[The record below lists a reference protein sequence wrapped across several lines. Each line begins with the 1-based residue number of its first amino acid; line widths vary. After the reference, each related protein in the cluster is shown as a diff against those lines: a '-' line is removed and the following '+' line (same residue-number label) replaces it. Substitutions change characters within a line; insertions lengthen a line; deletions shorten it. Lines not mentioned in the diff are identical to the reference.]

1 MTVAE
6 IDDVL
11 RQALSRIA
19 TDADTTGV
27 ADAIRA
33 RVAAGDTGTPAS
45 SSGFRVGF
53 RSWLTFVGLLL
64 IVAILGFGLGISGVF
79 GHPLIAG
86 STAASTHAVA
96 GGAPTVGATAT
107 PTPTVTST
115 AAAPVAPADPP
126 AKPKPAPPKAKDTTP
141 PALTVGNP
149 SADTIWG
156 IGSSCTPTSTTI
168 ATTASDAGGV
178 ASTSAVSSFGGTVIV
193 PSGPPTA
200 SVFTV
205 SANDPGTAPPV
216 TVTITVTATDASGNF
231 TTRATSFTLYPA
243 GNCVF

>member
-1 MTVAE
+1 MIVAE

-11 RQALSRIA
+11 REALSRIA
-19 TDADTTGV
+19 PDADSTGV

-53 RSWLTFVGLLL
+53 RSWLPFLGLLI
-64 IVAILGFGLGISGVF
+64 IVAVLGFGLGISGVF
-79 GHPLIAG
+79 GHPSVVG
-86 STAASTHAVA
+86 STAASTHSVA
-96 GGAPTVGATAT
+96 GAMPTVTAKAT
-107 PTPTVTST
+107 PTPTATPT
-115 AAAPVAPADPP
+115 AAPTAPPVAPPAPP
-126 AKPKPAPPKAKDTTP
+126 RPAPPKAKDTTP
-141 PALTVGNP
+141 PVLAVGKP

-178 ASTSAVSSFGGTVIV
+178 ANTSAVSSFGGTVIA

-200 SVFTV
+200 RAFTV
-205 SANDPGTAPPV
+205 SANDPGTAPPFTV
-216 TVTITVTATDASGNF
+216 TVTVTATDASGNS

>member
-11 RQALSRIA
+11 RQTLSRIA
-19 TDADTTGV
+19 IDADTTGV

-33 RVAAGDTGTPAS
+33 RVGAGDTGTPAS

-53 RSWLTFVGLLL
+53 RSWLPFVGLLL

-79 GHPLIAG
+79 GHPAVAG
-86 STAASTHAVA
+86 STATSTHSIA
-96 GGAPTVGATAT
+96 GGASTVTAQAT
-107 PTPTVTST
+107 PTPTVTQT
-115 AAAPVAPADPP
+115 AVATVPPVSPP
-126 AKPKPAPPKAKDTTP
+126 GPPKPAPPKPKDTTA
-141 PALTVGNP
+141 PALTVGAP

-156 IGSSCTPTSTTI
+156 IGSSCVPTSTTI

-178 ASTSAVSSFGGTVIV
+178 ASTSAVSSFAGSVIA

-200 SVFTV
+200 RVFTV

-216 TVTITVTATDASGNF
+216 TVTITVTTTDSSGNSV
-231 TTRATSFTLYPA
+231 TRAVSFTLYPA

>member
-19 TDADTTGV
+19 TDTDTTGV

-33 RVAAGDTGTPAS
+33 RVTAGDTGTPAS

-53 RSWLTFVGLLL
+53 RSWLPFVGLLP

-79 GHPLIAG
+79 GHPLVVG

-96 GGAPTVGATAT
+96 GGAPKVGATAT
-107 PTPTVTST
+107 ATPTVAPTV
-115 AAAPVAPADPP
+115 AAPVAPVDPP
-126 AKPKPAPPKAKDTTP
+126 AKPQPAPPKAKDTTP
-141 PALTVGNP
+141 PVLAVGKP

-156 IGSSCTPTSTTI
+156 IGSSCTPTSTAI

-178 ASTSAVSSFGGTVIV
+178 ASESAVSSFGGTVIV

-200 SVFTV
+200 TLFTV
-205 SANDPGTAPPV
+205 SANDPGVAPPV
-216 TVTITVTATDASGNF
+216 TVTITVTATDSSGNSA
-231 TTRATSFTLYPA
+231 TRAASFTLYPA